1 MASKKFSPALAVV
14 ACILALVIGFLAGF
28 AVYTY
33 IKRPTGGDKIP
44 SIVSGDLQIHFL
56 ELGNGKTGDCVYIKA
71 GETDILIDAGSRTNS
86 VETIDSYLQEQ
97 MDGDR
102 TLEYVI
108 ATHAH
113 QDHIACFAGDGSND
127 SLFELYEC
135 ETIIDFP
142 QTEATTQ
149 VYKRYVTQRDAEV
162 EAGAEHYTALECYNE
177 TGGAQRVYE
186 LSDGIT
192 MEILYHEFYE
202 EYPGD
207 ENNCSVCILISQGDN
222 YFLLTGDLEA
232 EGEESL
238 VKCNPDL
245 PKVKLFKAGHHG
257 SYTASSD
264 ALLDVIQPE
273 IVCVCCCAGNVEYL
287 SNATDAEDLLHSFP
301 AQEAIDRI
309 SKWTDR
315 VYVTTL
321 GTIEFDESKGKYV
334 DTGFLSMNGNIVVSS
349 SKNGIEV
356 ACSNNKT
363 LLKDTEWFKENRTTP
378 SAWLS

>member
-1 MASKKFSPALAVV
+1 M
-14 ACILALVIGFLAGF
+14 
-28 AVYTY
+28 
-33 IKRPTGGDKIP
+33 
-44 SIVSGDLQIHFL
+44 
-56 ELGNGKTGDCVYIKA
+56 
-71 GETDILIDAGSRTNS
+71 
-86 VETIDSYLQEQ
+86 
-97 MDGDR
+97 
-102 TLEYVI
+102 
-108 ATHAH
+108 
-113 QDHIACFAGDGSND
+113 
-127 SLFELYEC
+127 
-135 ETIIDFP
+135 
-142 QTEATTQ
+142 
-149 VYKRYVTQRDAEV
+149 
-162 EAGAEHYTALECYNE
+162 
-177 TGGAQRVYE
+177 
-186 LSDGIT
+186 
-192 MEILYHEFYE
+192 
-202 EYPGD
+202 
-207 ENNCSVCILISQGDN
+207 
-222 YFLLTGDLEA
+222 LTGDLEA

-287 SNATDAEDLLHSFP
+287 NNATDAEDLLHSFP

-356 ACSNNKT
+356 ACSNNNT